1 MAVSS
6 PEKGCLETRLKQP
19 TNEQRTDRVR
29 SSTEGQNNKE
39 VRLKLERGMS
49 RECFQR
55 LVYALLDMTL

>member
-6 PEKGCLETRLKQP
+6 SEKGCLETRHKQP

-39 VRLKLERGMS
+39 VRLKLEREMS
-49 RECFQR
+49 KECFQR